1 MNWSVKPGSFADP
14 SLTFATTEAMAS
26 RTDWTAPHWETD
38 AAEQNLLAP
47 SLRYCVADR
56 TVRVARSPHGGRKR
70 LKSSTGRPIKTT
82 GDVGAFGPF
91 RVLALW
97 FGDAWHPVP
106 SHADAMRWTLD
117 GMAETPDGR
126 TVEPDDPDSWL
137 VLCDLI

>member
-1 MNWSVKPGSFADP
+1 MNSRPRRASFAAP
-14 SLTFATTEAMAS
+14 SLNSSPTEAMPS
-26 RTDWTAPHWETD
+26 RTDWTSPHWETV
-38 AAEQNLLAP
+38 AAEQILLAP
-47 SLRYCVADR
+47 SLVKHSGAI
-56 TVRVARSPHGGRKR
+56 RVARSPHGGRQR
-70 LKSSTGRPIKTT
+70 LKNPKTGALYKTT

-97 FGDAWHPVP
+97 FADAWHPVP

-117 GMAETPDGR
+117 GMAETPVGR

>member
-1 MNWSVKPGSFADP
+1 MNSKLKPGSFAGP
-14 SLTFATTEAMAS
+14 SLNSLTTEAMAS
-26 RTDWTAPHWETD
+26 RTDWTAPHWEAV
-38 AAEQNLLAP
+38 AAEQILLAP
-47 SLRYCVADR
+47 SLVKHSGAI
-56 TVRVARSPHGGRKR
+56 RVARPPHGGRKR
-70 LKSSTGRPIKTT
+70 LKNPKTGAPIKTT

-126 TVEPDDPDSWL
+126 TVEPDDPDSL
-137 VLCDLI
+137 HHRAP